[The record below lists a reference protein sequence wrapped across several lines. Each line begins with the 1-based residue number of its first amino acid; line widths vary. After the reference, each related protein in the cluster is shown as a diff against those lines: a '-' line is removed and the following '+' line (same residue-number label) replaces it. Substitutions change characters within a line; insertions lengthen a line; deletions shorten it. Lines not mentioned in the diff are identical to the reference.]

1 MTITECENLLFC
13 QCSYSLTKKLQ
24 ENESTT
30 KKLRQIQTITYSKI
44 KIMLSPFQ
52 MDAFAVRKQSSK
64 DKLRHKLEMAPQ
76 SKMTETDI
84 DT

>member
-1 MTITECENLLFC
+1 MTVTECENLPFC
-13 QCSYSLTKKLQ
+13 QCSHSLTKELQ
-24 ENESTT
+24 GNESTT
-30 KKLRQIQTITYSKI
+30 KKLRQIQTFTYSKI
-44 KIMLSPFQ
+44 KIVLSPFQ

-64 DKLRHKLEMAPQ
+64 DKLRQKLEMAPH